1 MRRLALA
8 WFRAGRLG
16 RAIKRAAASALNEQ
30 NSSFN
35 LLYKLKQTSYI
46 IRDLGANLLLNYFKY
61 AEIDA
66 DKPHFGYLCIA
77 DSLRGVGMDAPSIT
91 YHQAPHESESIAQFA

>member
-1 MRRLALA
+1 MRLALA

-16 RAIKRAAASALNEQ
+16 RAIKRAAASALKGQ

-46 IRDLGANLLLNYFKY
+46 IRDLSAN
-61 AEIDA
+61 
-66 DKPHFGYLCIA
+66 
-77 DSLRGVGMDAPSIT
+77 
-91 YHQAPHESESIAQFA
+91 